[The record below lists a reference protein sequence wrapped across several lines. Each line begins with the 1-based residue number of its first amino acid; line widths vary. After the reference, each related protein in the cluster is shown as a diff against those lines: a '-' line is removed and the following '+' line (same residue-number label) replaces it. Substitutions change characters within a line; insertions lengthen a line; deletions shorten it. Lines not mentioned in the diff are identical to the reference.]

1 MDPKRIETESS
12 LSKEI
17 SGAARLYPPLYEF
30 ALQALSQS
38 EVEDNEHGEEEYFKR
53 DDPNAISPS
62 TKSCKAKHDEVINT
76 INALTASV
84 KELTSK
90 RGVIPSK
97 RISYPYTSL
106 EIMVSKRKRKEI
118 SEALSSIE
126 KSKIA
131 NHLSFSC
138 TFDQSTRATGE
149 QHELKKICTD
159 WSTIE
164 AYRDKMGNPFDVE
177 YVEGIAQQSI
187 GSLDYSLFIA
197 SYAEYL
203 SDELQV
209 PNDGR
214 DAGLLHKIYANL
226 LWKYGKAKA

>member
-17 SGAARLYPPLYEF
+17 SGAARLHPPLYEL

-38 EVEDNEHGEEEYFKR
+38 EAEDNEHGEEEYFKR

-62 TKSCKAKHDEVINT
+62 TKKWIADGLLKHHAGRYCQQQPKVSRIEEYLINIIKGFRIPTGLPWNLVGELYIT
-76 INALTASV
+76 INCGDKFHWVLAVVDL
-84 KELTSK
+84 KE
-90 RGVIPSK
+90 R
-97 RISYPYTSL
+97 RIRVYDSMS
-106 EIMVSKRKRKEI
+106 EIRYS
-118 SEALSSIE
+118 
-126 KSKIA
+126 
-131 NHLSFSC
+131 
-138 TFDQSTRATGE
+138 
-149 QHELKKICTD
+149 
-159 WSTIE
+159 
-164 AYRDKMGNPFDVE
+164 AYRDKMGNLFDVE

-209 PNDGR
+209 PNNGR
-214 DAGLLHKIYANL
+214 DVGLLHKIYATL